1 VSSSRTSGASPNS
14 ERAKK
19 RKPVVDGVVGAAKGA
34 AKTAGALRASASE
47 AVGDLPLVV
56 VGLFTAA
63 SALLGGFVLYRLSRQ
78 NALR

>member
-1 VSSSRTSGASPNS
+1 MRSSGTSGASPNT

-19 RKPVVDGVVGAAKGA
+19 RKPVDGVVGAAKGV
-34 AKTAGALRASASE
+34 AKKAGALRANASE